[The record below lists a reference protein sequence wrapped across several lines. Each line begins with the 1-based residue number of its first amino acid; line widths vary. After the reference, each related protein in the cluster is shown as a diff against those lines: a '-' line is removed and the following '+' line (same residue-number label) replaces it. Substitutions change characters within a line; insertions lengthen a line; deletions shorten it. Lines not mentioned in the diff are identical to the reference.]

1 MQCLKKH
8 LWFNVSEG
16 SLSSIN
22 FTLTD
27 VFWPHN
33 RWRRVGVK
41 LHPSYFFLDRELL
54 FIDLKLC
61 IHESKKDVFSSH
73 LQQICSVWFYFTL
86 LVCDH
91 FCNEIGRCQLQK
103 SLKYFSI
110 LLPMKSNVRF
120 EYVRWKTVWFC
131 FISIVWVQF
140 SLKTE
145 KFKFWKSLKYFNNF
159 LTKKYT
165 TSDLNMFH
173 EKSSDFVS
181 FPLFGFALVIKL
193 RDFDFES
200 YWNTFFFF
208 WIKKNDVRF
217 DYVLSN
223 SVWFGLSFVVWVEF
237 WHKFRNTDFYTVL
250 K

>member
-22 FTLTD
+22 LTLAD

-33 RWRRVGVK
+33 RWRSVGVK

-91 FCNEIGRCQLQK
+91 FCNEIGRWQLQK

-140 SLKTE
+140 SLITE

-159 LTKKYT
+159 LTKKIYSVGSEYVPWKNFWFYFISIVWVRFSHKT
-165 TSDLNMFH
+165 ERFWFWKLL
-173 EKSSDFVS
+173 KY
-181 FPLFGFALVIKL
+181 VI
-193 RDFDFES
+193 
-200 YWNTFFFF
+200 FF
-208 WIKKNDVRF
+208 WI
-217 DYVLSN
+217 
-223 SVWFGLSFVVWVEF
+223 
-237 WHKFRNTDFYTVL
+237 
-250 K
+250 